1 MEIRLQSQG
10 MKAIGF

>member
-1 MEIRLQSQG
+1 MEIGLQSQG